1 MKAETN
7 LSQIRTEHRSLR
19 ERKME
24 KNIGKWQ
31 RKIIRVKYE

>member
-19 ERKME
+19 ERKIFFQSG
-24 KNIGKWQ
+24 NGS
-31 RKIIRVKYE
+31 VKLYV